1 MRNSLRV
8 YALAWALGGAASTAL
23 AQQPDTTKKPAP
35 PTPFGFADFTWVNGN
50 GRAHSS
56 PLDTKYF
63 TPEIRVDVNYVSDFN
78 RPKDHTIDGSSEV
91 GRSSEIQLQQLG
103 LGGDFHYQNIR
114 ARVMTQFGLYS
125 TETPRNDASPSRGQW
140 DLTTAYRYFTEAYGG
155 YHFDV
160 MDGIN
165 VDVGIFLSYIGL
177 FSYYNADNWAYQ
189 PSYVSANTPWFF
201 NGARVQM
208 FPSQHLKVEFWLI
221 NGWQS
226 YGTFNSQPG
235 LGTEIL
241 WRPNGSLSLLT
252 NNYWG
257 YDTFGAP
264 SRARLHTDN
273 SILYKYYDS
282 PNDLW
287 DKSALSFTFD
297 AGCENGGHVQCATA
311 APGRP
316 QQYFL
321 GFMLYDR
328 NWFAH
333 DRFGIT
339 LGGGAINNPGRYLVL
354 LPPINGATATSGS
367 PYFTENPGDQ
377 YHAWDAS
384 VTFDWAPNDFFM
396 FRIEPDRRAASVP
409 YFVGRQGVTP
419 PGGNNGNP
427 AVKVAGWA
435 PDLVKAETRVNVA
448 VLVKL

>member
-1 MRNSLRV
+1 MRNYLRV
-8 YALAWALGGAASTAL
+8 CALALALGGAAS
-23 AQQPDTTKKPAP
+23 AQQPDSTKKKPAP
-35 PTPFGFADFTWVNGN
+35 PPPFGFADFTWVNGN
-50 GRAHSS
+50 GRAHES

-103 LGGDFHYQNIR
+103 LGGDFHYDNVR

-125 TETPRNDASPSRGQW
+125 TETPRNDASPNRGQW

-155 YHFDV
+155 YHFNA
-160 MDGIN
+160 MNGIN

-208 FPSQHLKVEFWLI
+208 FPSQKLKVELWII

-226 YGTFNSQPG
+226 YGMFNSQPG

-241 WRPNGSLSLLT
+241 WRPNGSLQLLT
-252 NNYWG
+252 NDYWG

-264 SRARLHTDN
+264 SRTRLHSDN
-273 SILYKYYDS
+273 SFLYKYYDS
-282 PNDLW
+282 PNDFW

-297 AGCENGGHVQCATA
+297 AGCENGGHVQCAKA
-311 APGRP
+311 SNGRP

-328 NWFAH
+328 NWFSH
-333 DRFGIT
+333 DHFGVT
-339 LGGGAINNPGRYLVL
+339 VGGGAINNPGRYLVL
-354 LPPINGATATSGS
+354 LPPINGATATSGT

-384 VTFDWAPNDFFM
+384 LTLDWAPNDYFM
-396 FRIEPDRRAASVP
+396 FRIEPDHREASVP

-419 PGGNNGNP
+419 PNGNNGNP
-427 AVKVAGWA
+427 SAKIPGWS
-435 PDLVKAETRVNVA
+435 PDLSKTETRINVA